1 MFSAP
6 TVQENSN
13 NQENTVPIIQENPND
28 MNSEVVEVS
37 SPTTEDGEIVFW
49 GNTENQELFVYQ

>member
-13 NQENTVPIIQENPND
+13 NQENTVPIIQENPKD
-28 MNSEVVEVS
+28 LNSEVMDIS
-37 SPTTEDGEIVFW
+37 DTTEDGEIVFW